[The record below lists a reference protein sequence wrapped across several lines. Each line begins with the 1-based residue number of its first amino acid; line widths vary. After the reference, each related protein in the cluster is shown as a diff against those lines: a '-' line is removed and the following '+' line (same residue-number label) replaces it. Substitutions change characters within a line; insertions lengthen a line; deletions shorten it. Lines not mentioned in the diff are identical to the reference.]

1 MRTIE
6 FIDDLLLSGLD
17 NEVPPSEASTQYP
30 TVHPGAV
37 CGLFG
42 VQPVARYS

>member
-6 FIDDLLLSGLD
+6 FIDDSLLSGLD
-17 NEVPPSEASTQYP
+17 NEAPPSEVSTSYP
-30 TVHPGAV
+30 TVHPGAE

-42 VQPVARYS
+42 V